1 MKTSVAACGA
11 ALAVAGLLGAGLT
24 GCSTKASMETSTTSA
39 VGAEDLQKKIT
50 DQLTEAGNA
59 PKSVTCSDELVA
71 EVGKSTMCDAVF
83 SDVNSVQAK
92 VTVTSVKDSDVSFEL
107 SPSLTKEQLEK
118 AVSAIDDTQTATC
131 ESGLDG
137 AVGATAK
144 CEVTVDGMA
153 AKRAVEVEGVDG
165 LQLDLG
171 VTPVV
176 PKEKVQEVLLQ
187 KLNADGTPAETVECV
202 DDAMAK
208 AGTFVECVAVTGD
221 QKKGYEVTVT
231 TIEGDNIA
239 VEYKDAP

>member
-1 MKTSVAACGA
+1 MIKTSVAACGA
-11 ALAVAGLLGAGLT
+11 VLAAAGLLGAGLT
-24 GCSTKASMETSTTSA
+24 GCSAKVETSATSA
-39 VGAEDLQKKIT
+39 VSAEDLQKKVT
-50 DQLTEAGNA
+50 DQLTAAGNA

-71 EVGKSTMCDAVF
+71 EVGKSATCDAVF

-92 VTVTSVKDSDVSFEL
+92 VTVTAVNGSDVSFEL

-118 AVSAIDDTQTATC
+118 AVSAMGDTQTATC
-131 ESGLDG
+131 DSGLAG
-137 AVGATAK
+137 AVGATAN
-144 CEVTVDGMA
+144 CEVTVNGLVSKSVA
-153 AKRAVEVEGVDG
+153 EVEGIDG

-171 VTPVV
+171 VIPVV
-176 PKEKVQEVLLQ
+176 PKEKVQEVLMQ
-187 KLNADGTPAETVECV
+187 KLNADGTPVETVECV

-231 TIEGDNIA
+231 TIEGDNID

>member
-11 ALAVAGLLGAGLT
+11 ALTVAGLLGAGLT
-24 GCSTKASMETSTTSA
+24 GCSAKVETSAKSA
-39 VGAEDLQKKIT
+39 VSAEDLQKKVT

-59 PKSVTCSDELVA
+59 PKSVTCDGELVA
-71 EVGKSTMCDAVF
+71 EVGKSTTCDAVF

-92 VTVTSVKDSDVSFEL
+92 VTVTAVKDSDVSFEL

-118 AVSAIDDTQTATC
+118 AISAMGDTQSATC
-131 ESGLDG
+131 DSGLDG
-137 AVGATAK
+137 AVGATAN
-144 CEVTVDGMA
+144 CEITVNGVVSKNVA
-153 AKRAVEVEGVDG
+153 EVDGVDG

-171 VTPVV
+171 VIPVV
-176 PKEKVQEVLLQ
+176 PKEKVQEVLMQ
-187 KLNADGTPAETVECV
+187 KLNADGSPAETVECV

-231 TIEGDNIA
+231 TIEGDNID

>member
-1 MKTSVAACGA
+1 MKTSIAAGSA

-24 GCSTKASMETSTTSA
+24 GCSAKVSMDTSTTSA
-39 VGAEDLQKKIT
+39 VSAENLQQKIT
-50 DQLTEAGNA
+50 DQLTAAGNA

-92 VTVTSVKDSDVSFEL
+92 VTVTAVKGSDLSFEL

-118 AVSAIDDTQTATC
+118 AISAMGDTQSATC
-131 ESGLDG
+131 DSGLDG
-137 AVGATAK
+137 AVGATAN
-144 CEVTVDGMA
+144 CEVTVNGMTG
-153 AKRAVEVEGVDG
+153 KRVAEVEGVDG

-171 VTPVV
+171 VIPVV
-176 PKEKVQEVLLQ
+176 PQEKVQEVLLQ
-187 KLNADGTPAETVECV
+187 KLNADGTPVETVECAG
-202 DDAMAK
+202 DAMAK

-221 QKKGYEVTVT
+221 QKQGYEVTVT
-231 TIEGDNIA
+231 TIEGDNVD

>member
-39 VGAEDLQKKIT
+39 IGAQDLQKKIT

-71 EVGKSTMCDAVF
+71 EVGKSTTCDAVF

-118 AVSAIDDTQTATC
+118 AVSAIDDTQAATC

-137 AVGATAK
+137 AVGATAN
-144 CEVTVDGMA
+144 CEVTVDGVA
-153 AKRAVEVEGVDG
+153 AKRAVAVEGVDG

-171 VTPVV
+171 VVPVV
-176 PKEKVQEVLLQ
+176 PKEKLQEVLLQ

-202 DDAMAK
+202 DDVMAK

-221 QKKGYEVTVT
+221 QKRGYEVTVT
-231 TIEGDNIA
+231 TIEGDNID

>member
-11 ALAVAGLLGAGLT
+11 ALTVAGLLGAGLT
-24 GCSTKASMETSTTSA
+24 GCSAKVETSTKSA
-39 VGAEDLQKKIT
+39 VSAEDLQKKVT
-50 DQLTEAGNA
+50 DQLTAAGNA
-59 PKSVTCSDELVA
+59 PKSVTCDGELVA
-71 EVGKSTMCDAVF
+71 EVGKSAMCDAVF

-92 VTVTSVKDSDVSFEL
+92 VTVTAVQGSELSFEL

-118 AVSAIDDTQTATC
+118 AISAMGDTQSATC

-144 CEVTVDGMA
+144 CEVTVNGVVSKSVAEVDGI
-153 AKRAVEVEGVDG
+153 DG

-171 VTPVV
+171 VIPVV
-176 PKEKVQEVLLQ
+176 PKEKVQEVLMQ
-187 KLNADGTPAETVECV
+187 KLNADGSPAETVECV

-231 TIEGDNIA
+231 TIEGDNVD

>member
-1 MKTSVAACGA
+1 MKTSAAACGV
-11 ALAVAGLLGAGLT
+11 ALTVAGLLGAGLT
-24 GCSTKASMETSTTSA
+24 GCSAKVETSARSA
-39 VGAEDLQKKIT
+39 VSAEDLQKKVT

-59 PKSVTCSDELVA
+59 PKSVTCDGELVA

-118 AVSAIDDTQTATC
+118 AVSAIDDTQTASC

-137 AVGATAK
+137 AVGATAN
-144 CEVTVDGMA
+144 CEVTVDGVA
-153 AKRAVEVEGVDG
+153 AKRAVAVEGVDG

-202 DDAMAK
+202 DDVMAK

-231 TIEGDNIA
+231 TIEGDNVDVA
-239 VEYKDAP
+239 YKDAP

>member
-1 MKTSVAACGA
+1 MKTSIAACGA

-24 GCSTKASMETSTTSA
+24 GCSTKASTTSA
-39 VGAEDLQKKIT
+39 VSAGDLQKQIT

-59 PKSVTCSDELVA
+59 PKSVSCSDELVA
-71 EVGKSTMCDAVF
+71 EVGKSAMCDAVF

-92 VTVTSVKDSDVSFEL
+92 VTVTSVKDSNVSFEL

-118 AVSAIDDTQTATC
+118 TVSAIDDTQTATC

-153 AKRAVEVEGVDG
+153 AKRAVEVEAVDG

-171 VTPVV
+171 VVPMV

-231 TIEGDNIA
+231 TIEGDNVD